1 VTSSPG
7 KRGALSLHFNAQE
20 FACPHCGVA
29 VVDPRL
35 VTLLEAIRAVLR
47 GPVRVLSGYRCP
59 VHNHDVGGA
68 ADSQHMYGTAADIP
82 PGLVSPASAHRLGAI
97 GVGRKGTSAVHVD
110 VRSGPSAD
118 WSY

>member
-1 VTSSPG
+1 MLSP
-7 KRGALSLHFNAQE
+7 HFNAQE

-35 VTLLEAIRAVLR
+35 VTLLEA
-47 GPVRVLSGYRCP
+47 
-59 VHNHDVGGA
+59 VGGA
-68 ADSQHMYGTAADIP
+68 ADSQHMYGTAADLP
-82 PGLVSPASAHRLGAI
+82 PALVSPASAHRLGAI

-110 VRSGPSAD
+110 VRSGPAAD